1 MPDFAYQP
9 IAVLSKKLA
18 SGEISSKDTT
28 LHLLDRIEKLDSGIN
43 AFIRLE
49 KESAVRDA
57 EEADR
62 KIASGESGA
71 LLGIPIAVKDLIA
84 IENGVTT
91 CGSRMLEN
99 FVSPYSA
106 AVVKKLRKAGAVVL
120 GKTNMDEFA
129 MGSSNET
136 SRFGSCRNPWN
147 TENVPGGSSGGSAA
161 AVAAGFCPAALGS
174 DTGGSIRQPA
184 SFCGIVGL
192 KPTYGRVSR
201 FGLVAFASSLDQIG
215 PMGLTVEDTAIL
227 LQAIAGHD
235 PMDSTSVNIPVP
247 DYSTS
252 LSEGVDGL
260 VVGLPKE
267 YYVEGMDK
275 EVRSIV
281 LDAASAL
288 EKAGAKIE
296 EISLPHTEYAVSVY
310 YVIAPAEASSN
321 LSRYD
326 GVKYGYRSDNA
337 ATLGEMYE
345 NTRTEGFGAEVQRRI
360 MLGTYVL
367 SAGYYDAYYL
377 KAQKVRTLVIN
388 DFKNAFKK
396 CDILLTPAAPTPAF
410 KLGEK
415 TDNPLKMYLNDIF
428 TINVNLAGMPAI
440 SVPAGFSSTGLPVGV
455 QMIADNFKEPTL
467 FRAASAFEKIR
478 DPEISQKH
486 PPF

>member
-18 SGEISSKDTT
+18 SGEISSKDIT
-28 LHLLDRIEKLDSGIN
+28 LRLLDRIEKLDSEIN

-71 LLGIPIAVKDLIA
+71 LLGVPIAVKDLIA
-84 IENGVTT
+84 VENGVTT

-106 AVVKKLRKAGAVVL
+106 TVVKKLRKAGAVVL

-136 SRFGSCRNPWN
+136 SRFGPCRNPWN

-227 LQAIAGHD
+227 LQATAGHD

-247 DYSTS
+247 DYSAS
-252 LSEGVDGL
+252 LNEGVDGM

-281 LDAASAL
+281 LDAAAAL

-377 KAQKVRTLVIN
+377 KAQKVRTLIIN
-388 DFKNAFKK
+388 DFKDAFKK
-396 CDILLTPAAPTPAF
+396 CDVLLTPAAPTPAF

-428 TINVNLAGMPAI
+428 TINVNLAGVPAI

-467 FRAASAFEKIR
+467 FRAASAFEKMR

-486 PPF
+486 PAL

>member
-1 MPDFAYQP
+1 MPDLTYQP

-18 SGEISSKDTT
+18 SGEVSSKDIT
-28 LHLLDRIEKLDSGIN
+28 LHLLDRIERLNPAIN
-43 AFIRLE
+43 AFIRME

-57 EEADR
+57 EEADK
-62 KIASGESGA
+62 KIASGKSGP
-71 LLGIPIAVKDLIA
+71 LLGVPIAVKDLIA

-106 AVVKKLRKAGAVVL
+106 KVVEKLRKAGAVIL

-136 SRFGSCRNPWN
+136 SRFGPCLNPWN
-147 TENVPGGSSGGSAA
+147 TETVPGGSSGGSAA
-161 AVAAGFCPAALGS
+161 AVAAGLCPAALGS

-215 PMGLTVEDTAIL
+215 PMGLTVEDTAII

-235 PMDSTSVNIPVP
+235 PMDSTSVDIPVP
-247 DYSTS
+247 DYSES
-252 LSEGVDGL
+252 LNEGARGM

-267 YYVEGMDK
+267 YYVKGMDE
-275 EVRSIV
+275 EVRAIV
-281 LDAASAL
+281 LNAADAL

-296 EISLPHTEYAVSVY
+296 EVSLPYTEYAVPVY

-326 GVKYGYRSDNA
+326 GVKYGYRSDHS
-337 ATLGEMYE
+337 ATLEEMYA
-345 NTRTEGFGAEVQRRI
+345 NTRTEGFGAEVKRRI

-367 SAGYYDAYYL
+367 SAGYYDDYYL
-377 KAQKVRTLVIN
+377 KAQKVRTLIIN
-388 DFKNAFKK
+388 DFKDAFKK
-396 CDILLTPAAPTPAF
+396 CDVLLTPAAPTPAF

-428 TINVNLAGMPAI
+428 TINVNLAGVPAI
-440 SVPAGFSSTGLPVGV
+440 SVPAGFSSAGMPVGV
-455 QMIADNFKEPTL
+455 QMIADNFNEPAL
-467 FRAASAFEKIR
+467 FRAAAAFEKTR

-486 PPF
+486 PSL